1 MPNYTILRR
10 IESLPKW
17 YFGTSENYN
26 KLNEINKHGLYFL
39 TDLGII
45 MLNNQSVNS
54 SIVLY
59 DDGSRPLVGGQ
70 DKLYINSTTLEG
82 FRFIND
88 EWVKVIASME
98 QAEPI
103 DYNDAIKEERVN
115 GFGVS
120 SIMNKFVAD
129 MRSKAVSE
137 ITWKPDTRDVIFK
150 FDSVGHPMRL
160 YNLMTDIRFN
170 TDTRMMYGY
179 DSEGNIITKV
189 EIMDSHVIGGGYDDE
204 RKAIIFRMRD
214 GSEVRLRSSALLRLF
229 HGIRTQTFTS
239 IVKNYIDGKNVLY
252 GEINISDVEHNT
264 VEVKEDGLYI
274 PKPKDIKNMEEGQMY
289 TIFEDYIVPTIKITL
304 LATEEYVTQ
313 MKQEALQKVLSH
325 GSTWLTRDK
334 IIYQMNDTP
343 SQELIPSM
351 KLINDK
357 YGIIRLT

>member
-1 MPNYTILRR
+1 MPNYTIIRR

-45 MLNNQSVNS
+45 MLNNQPANS

-88 EWVKVIASME
+88 EWVKVLASME

-115 GFGVS
+115 GFGIS
-120 SIMNKFVAD
+120 SIMDKFVAD

-252 GEINISDVEHNT
+252 GEINISNVEHNT